1 MLAVFL
7 CWQGGE
13 GQSLVGLIMSEHVS
27 TRWVNSNVAMAFL
40 LMGALLSCLIFAD
53 RWTTLPI
60 NFPSAWY
67 RSRNFHV
74 LLCVC
79 FYVGS
84 WLAFRHA
91 KSNVE
96 IQDATHP
103 VFQSVKLYTRESC
116 HLCEQALTVLSDF
129 ADVMPEI
136 ILVDLDENPE
146 FLERYSM
153 HVPVVEIDGRVRFR
167 GVVSRVLLRRMIE
180 SRQRQLHVSAVVQ
193 HLPARKSEGQGG

>member
-1 MLAVFL
+1 M
-7 CWQGGE
+7 
-13 GQSLVGLIMSEHVS
+13 
-27 TRWVNSNVAMAFL
+27 
-40 LMGALLSCLIFAD
+40 
-53 RWTTLPI
+53 
-60 NFPSAWY
+60 
-67 RSRNFHV
+67 
-74 LLCVC
+74 
-79 FYVGS
+79 
-84 WLAFRHA
+84 
-91 KSNVE
+91 
-96 IQDATHP
+96 
-103 VFQSVKLYTRESC
+103 
-116 HLCEQALTVLSDF
+116 LSDF